1 MQVRGR
7 GSLLMQ
13 SVLILLLVLQTCATK
28 KGPPNI
34 VFILT
39 DDQDT
44 VIGGETPITK
54 TKRLI
59 GDEGIIFRNM
69 FATSPLCCPSR
80 SSILTGNYVHNHGAV
95 NNSVDGNCSSPTWQ
109 NQSETRA
116 FITYLKKQKYTTFFA
131 GKYLNQYG
139 KPETGGPEHIPP
151 GWDWWNGL
159 VGNSK
164 YYNYHLSV
172 NGTVENHRD
181 NYQNDY
187 FTDII
192 NKRAEEFLQLQS
204 PDSGPFFMMLSTPAC
219 HAPFTP
225 APQYNNSFNDT
236 KAPRNGSFN
245 VYGKDKHW
253 LIRQAKSPLSDDA
266 IATIDNVFRNRWR
279 TLLSVDDMVENVINL
294 LTQRKLLDNTYVFYS
309 SDNGYHLGQFSL
321 PQDKRQLYEFDVRVP
336 LMVRGPGIK
345 AGQLREEII
354 LNIDLA
360 PTFIALSAQTAP
372 SQMDGMS
379 FHNLLAQNATIPAS
393 SWRESFVIEH
403 QGEYKQIN
411 PGCPQYNNMDLA
423 NCDPNCVC
431 EDAKNNTY
439 GCVRT
444 LSADTNYMY
453 CVFEDTENFAEFYDL
468 NKDPDQLSN
477 AIQTVSKSVLMDQGK
492 KLMELSVCQG
502 PSCRKI
508 GPPHVLVN

>member
-1 MQVRGR
+1 MF
-7 GSLLMQ
+7 LFFQ
-13 SVLILLLVLQTCATK
+13 S
-28 KGPPNI
+28 PM
-34 VFILT
+34 
-39 DDQDT
+39 
-44 VIGGETPITK
+44 TK
-54 TKRLI
+54 TKKLI

-95 NNSVDGNCSSPTWQ
+95 NNSVDGNCSSPIWQ
-109 NQSETRA
+109 KQSETRA

-139 KPETGGPEHIPP
+139 KLETGGPEHIPP

-159 VGNSK
+159 VGNSR

-181 NYQNDY
+181 NYQIDY

-192 NKRAEEFLQLQS
+192 NRRAEEFLQLQS
-204 PDSGPFFMMLSTPAC
+204 PDSVPFFMMLSTPAC
-219 HAPFTP
+219 HGPFTP
-225 APQYNNSFNDT
+225 APQYSNSFNDI

-253 LIRQAKSPLSDDA
+253 LIRQAKSPMSA
-266 IATIDNVFRNRWR
+266 HVIATIDKVFRHRWR

-309 SDNGYHLGQFSL
+309 SDNGYHLSQFSL
-321 PQDKRQLYEFDVRVP
+321 PLDKRQLYEFDVRVP

-354 LNIDLA
+354 LNIDFA

-379 FHNLLAQNATIPAS
+379 FHNLLARNATIPAS

-403 QGEYKQIN
+403 QGEYTQIIPN
-411 PGCPQYNNMDLA
+411 CPQYDYMNLA
-423 NCDPNCVC
+423 HCNAHCVC

-439 GCVRT
+439 SCVRT

-453 CVFEDTENFAEFYDL
+453 CVFEDTENFEEFYDL

-477 AIQTVSKSVLMDQGK
+477 AIQTVGKSVLMDQRK

-502 PSCRKI
+502 PSCHKI
-508 GPPHVLVN
+508 